1 MGAAWDKVTGMQEKK
16 KGSSPA
22 LAGSEKTLRPRE
34 RFTGTEAR
42 LGLKSL
48 WVQLQRAGC
57 CGCRLGGVCTQ
68 RWWLEHLCL
77 HWLGREQGV
86 RAGWQLAR
94 GKTHFFPSCP
104 PEAPSVRVGWKWEE
118 CRARGNA
125 SALAGRVG

>member
-1 MGAAWDKVTGMQEKK
+1 MGPAWDKVTGMQEKK

-57 CGCRLGGVCTQ
+57 CGCRLGG
-68 RWWLEHLCL
+68 
-77 HWLGREQGV
+77 G
-86 RAGWQLAR
+86 
-94 GKTHFFPSCP
+94 
-104 PEAPSVRVGWKWEE
+104 
-118 CRARGNA
+118 A
-125 SALAGRVG
+125 SALALAGEGAGCEGWLAACPGEDTLFPFLSP